1 MACRKRLG
9 SALLATLGL
18 TLLFSGGQEGLSAQT
33 SLEEVTSLR
42 FRGNR
47 QFPDEVLAN
56 AIITRETECRSFILL
71 PFCWSGANFSQDPYF
86 LHSREFR
93 RDLARIR
100 LFYYQRGYREVAVDT
115 VVNRPSRREIEITFE
130 IQEGDPVRVVDLGFT
145 GAEDLADRSVV
156 EDLPIRPG
164 DPLNAISLEA
174 ARDSLFTRLQDSG
187 FAHAEVLLNYSIPRD
202 SPLEA
207 RVTFDLY
214 PGPKAYLG
222 PVSVVGNITVP
233 ENVVRRMLPFREGDL
248 FSQEELLAGQRNLYN
263 LDIFRRANIIPDL
276 THVPDSIVPLL
287 VQVSEGDVHRVRA
300 GSGLSTADCVNTE
313 ARWVSRNFFGG
324 ARRLQVTGRISK
336 LLAPFLEQTVCQ
348 DAGTGEY
355 GELNWLLSADFT
367 QPRLFSPRNS
377 FTASAFGER
386 QSLPDIFVRQALG
399 VNLAVSHTLTV
410 ATPVTFSVRP
420 EISRLDAA
428 EIFFCSNYLICTPE
442 DIGILQGSN
451 WLAPLGLR
459 VAQDRRN
466 QALSPTRGHS
476 VLLDLE
482 YASGLTGSD
491 YRYARVLTE
500 ASWYTQARS
509 RLVFAARLRGGWLNP
524 GGFEGLSTPGGS
536 KNVVPPEKRLYAG
549 GSNSV
554 RGFAQNRLGPRVL
567 YLPQVEKVLR
577 GTPDGGA
584 PPCTPQEV
592 MDLSCDANRLSDA
605 AFATRPIG
613 GTSMMEGSVELR
625 FPVLGQLWEG
635 ATFLDFGQVWEEDLG
650 VDLTDLEFTPGLGV
664 RYFSPIGPIRVDL
677 AYRFAPG
684 DRLQV
689 VTSQIREFV
698 EGQDEEGDKLDGLD
712 YVLSDDLA
720 LLSPKVLWGEVG
732 PWSIRRFQ
740 LHLSIGQ
747 AF

>member
-1 MACRKRLG
+1 MVRRKRLG
-9 SALLATLGL
+9 PALLPTLGL
-18 TLLFSGGQEGLSAQT
+18 ILLSNGGQSPLFAQNT
-33 SLEEVTSLR
+33 LEEVTSLN

-71 PFCWSGANFSQDPYF
+71 PFCWSGASFSEDPYF
-86 LHSREFR
+86 LHAREFR
-93 RDLARIR
+93 RDQARIR
-100 LFYYQRGYREVAVDT
+100 LFYYQRGYRETVVDT
-115 VVNRPSRREIEITFE
+115 LVNRPSRREVEITFE
-130 IQEGDPVRVVDLGFT
+130 IQEGEPVRVVGLGFT
-145 GAEDLADRSVV
+145 GMERFPDSSVV
-156 EDLPIRPG
+156 EDLPVRLG
-164 DPLNAISLEA
+164 APLNALSLEA
-174 ARDSLFTRLQDSG
+174 ARDSLSTRLRGRG

-207 RVTFDLY
+207 SVTFDLY
-214 PGPKAYLG
+214 PGQEAYLG
-222 PVSVVGNITVP
+222 PLSVVGNITVP
-233 ENVVRRMLPFREGDL
+233 EVVVRRMLPFREGDS
-248 FSQEELLAGQRNLYN
+248 FSQEELLAGQRNLDN
-263 LDIFRRANIIPDL
+263 LDIFRRANVIPDL

-287 VQVSEGDVHRVRA
+287 IQVSEGDVHRVRA

-324 ARRLQVTGRISK
+324 ARRLQVTGRVSK

-367 QPRLFSPRNS
+367 QPWLFSPRNS
-377 FTASAFGER
+377 LSASVFGER

-399 VNLAVSHTLTV
+399 LNLAVSHTLMV

-459 VAQDRRN
+459 FAQDRRN

-482 YASGLTGSD
+482 VASGLTGSD
-491 YRYARVLTE
+491 YRYTRVLTE

-509 RLVFAARLRGGWLNP
+509 RLVLAARLRGGWLNP

-536 KNVVPPEKRLYAG
+536 ENVVPPEKRLYAG

-567 YLPQVEKVLR
+567 YLPQVERVLR
-577 GTPDGGA
+577 GTPDGGP

-592 MDLSCDANRLSDA
+592 MSLSCDANPLSDA
-605 AFATRPIG
+605 AFATRPTG
-613 GTSMMEGSVELR
+613 GTAMVEGSVELR
-625 FPVLGQLWEG
+625 FPVLGQVWEG

-650 VDLTDLEFTPGLGV
+650 VDLTDMEFTPGLGI

-698 EGQDEEGDKLDGLD
+698 EGRDEEGDKLDGLD

-732 PWSIRRFQ
+732 PWSIRRLQ